1 MFSFVLTRDLQTK
14 ISILEGMLFFY
25 IVGDLL
31 EELWSMIR
39 PEDCSWSFQRV
50 LLYLILASGDTGC
63 TNNVTLW
70 KNDPSVSRCP
80 TSDWLPPVIAATYMM
95 LTNWLLLNIVI
106 AMFSARFDLIKTKS
120 SQKWRYHRHSVVIE
134 YEHKIPSP
142 LNIPFRVLIILAVVI
157 CYVPCLFI
165 CGCDE
170 ENYTDPGM
178 LQKQREFAKVIIE
191 EEKEEEHI
199 KQHVE

>member
-1 MFSFVLTRDLQTK
+1 MFAAGIVYHANIYPNHTVTAFPRDIQNWQ
-14 ISILEGMLFFY
+14 IWSILKIPYWQVYGE
-25 IVGDLL
+25 
-31 EELWSMIR
+31 
-39 PEDCSWSFQRV
+39 
-50 LLYLILASGDTGC
+50 LYLDVLEASDDTGC

-70 KNDPSVSRCP
+70 ENDQSINRCP
-80 TSDWLPPVIAATYMM
+80 TSDWLPPVIAASYMM

-106 AMFSARFDLIKTKS
+106 AMFSARFELIKTKS
-120 SQKWRYHRHSVVIE
+120 SQKWRYYRHSVVIE

-142 LNIPFRVLIILAVVI
+142 LNIPFRVLYILAVVI
-157 CYVPCLFI
+157 CYLPCLLI

-170 ENYTDPGM
+170 YKHTDLAIERM

-199 KQHVE
+199 K